1 MHCTALDQNVGA
13 PWLHFTTDCID
24 LPSKQK
30 LHFNQLCVPGTDNP
44 GPSMETCNFQSSQV
58 LTDFVNFSDTFCQ
71 FAVSGILL
79 NIAGVATS
87 GLQGYFQPRRFHLR
101 DCSVKFS
108 WRLRVASWNVLSVN
122 RGPFFVVAKT
132 LVSKLS
138 NHKVVFLL
146 PVILSMTTSWETF
159 SK

>member
-30 LHFNQLCVPGTDNP
+30 PHFNQLSVQGTDNP

-79 NIAGVATS
+79 AIAGVATS
-87 GLQGYFQPRRFHLR
+87 GLQGYFQPHRFHR
-101 DCSVKFS
+101 GI
-108 WRLRVASWNVLSVN
+108 VA
-122 RGPFFVVAKT
+122 
-132 LVSKLS
+132 
-138 NHKVVFLL
+138 
-146 PVILSMTTSWETF
+146 
-159 SK
+159 